1 MKQVAR
7 RQKRAVKAAALGAM
21 SAMSVWALSSSTAQ
35 AAGYYVG
42 EIGTRS
48 MARGGANMVNPGDP
62 SATWLNPAAITLVS
76 GVQLQLDGNFVQ
88 LNSEFTRDCGG
99 VANGCAVIETI
110 DRTYKNQDGT
120 ANAQRAYF
128 IDGNKRVIGAR
139 DKADDPD
146 IAVRSADPGS
156 LGNRNQP
163 SRFDGQTAV
172 SNQAGIQPIP
182 RIFATFNGDSI
193 GLEGFA
199 VGAFAYA
206 PSAGDY
212 SFAANGPTRYTLIDR
227 DIYELFYGV
236 TLGYRFGDWIA
247 VGGSL
252 QGVSTG
258 LDQSLSLTADT
269 TGNEDENFDVTVRIN
284 AAKHLIPSGNFGVWS
299 NPLKALT
306 GGKFGDL
313 EIGASVQL
321 PRAVQMTGPIKIT
334 SFGSTLKSEFIDAD
348 LATVNADNATA
359 TVEFVMPPM
368 YRVGLKYGQDDVFG
382 DGKKTVGFN
391 VEGNFVYEAWSTY
404 DHVFI
409 TTSGLTTTIGT
420 GEPTGLPP
428 IVQPKDWQDAMSLR
442 AGGSLAL
449 FDKMIE
455 VHGGGFYETSAIP
468 NSTYSVELVDGDK
481 VGLGLGVSGKLN
493 GVRLDVGYGHV
504 FIFDRTI
511 GTDSIVA
518 AGNVVVP
525 PPIAAEGEL
534 RTRVAMGTYRA
545 SYNMLNVGVT
555 VAFDDLFNFGK
566 YAPRAVGQP
575 VPVDPAA
582 AAADAPAP
590 TTTDTPAE
598 ATPVASTA
606 VPSLVR
612 LPNLRTIE

>member
-1 MKQVAR
+1 VKQVAR
-7 RQKRAVKAAALGAM
+7 RQKRVVKAAALGAM
-21 SAMSVWALSSSTAQ
+21 SVISVWALSSSTAQ

-42 EIGTRS
+42 EIGARS
-48 MARGGANMVNPGDP
+48 MARGGANTVNPGDP

-99 VANGCAVIETI
+99 VANGCAVLNNI
-110 DRTYKNQDGT
+110 DRRYTNQDGS

-128 IDGNKRVIGAR
+128 IEGGKRVVGAPR
-139 DKADDPD
+139 LNGDQVA
-146 IAVRSADPGS
+146 SAEPGQ
-156 LGNRNQP
+156 LGNRNEP
-163 SRFDGQTAV
+163 SRFDGATAV

-182 RIFATFNGDSI
+182 RLFATFNTDSI
-193 GLEGFA
+193 GLDGFA
-199 VGAFAYA
+199 IGAFAYA

-212 SFAANGPTRYTLIDR
+212 SFSANGPTRYTLIDR

-258 LDQSLSLTADT
+258 LNQNLSLTADP
-269 TGNEDENFDVTVRIN
+269 TGNEDENYDVTVRIQ
-284 AAKHLIPSGNFGVWS
+284 AAQHLIPSGNFGVWS

-306 GGKFGDL
+306 GGRFGDL

-321 PRAVQMTGPIKIT
+321 PRYVKMSGPINIEK
-334 SFGSTLKSEFIDAD
+334 FGDKLQSEFIDGG
-348 LATVNADNATA
+348 LATVSDTDASA

-409 TTSGLTTTIGT
+409 TTKGLTTSTAT
-420 GEPTGLPP
+420 EPDPKDLPP
-428 IVQPKDWQDAMSLR
+428 IVQPKDWVDAMSLR
-442 AGGSLAL
+442 AGGTLAL

-455 VHGGGFYETSAIP
+455 VHGGGFFETSAIP

-481 VGLGLGVSGKLN
+481 VGLGIGVSGKFN

-504 FIFDRTI
+504 FVFDRII
-511 GTDSIVA
+511 GTESIVA

-545 SYNMLNVGVT
+545 SYNMLNAGVT

-566 YAPRAVGQP
+566 YEPRAVGQP
-575 VPVDPAA
+575 VPVVPVAA
-582 AAADAPAP
+582 ASTDP
-590 TTTDTPAE
+590 TIAN
-598 ATPVASTA
+598 APVASV
-606 VPSLVR
+606 VPSVVR

>member
-1 MKQVAR
+1 
-7 RQKRAVKAAALGAM
+7 M
-21 SAMSVWALSSSTAQ
+21 SAISVWALSSSPAQ

-48 MARGGANMVNPGDP
+48 MARGGANIVNPGDP

-88 LNSEFTRDCGG
+88 LSSEFTRDCGG
-99 VANGCAVIETI
+99 VTNGCAVLDTI
-110 DRTYKNQDGT
+110 DRSYKNQDGS
-120 ANAQRAYF
+120 ANAQRGYF
-128 IDGNKRVIGAR
+128 IEGGKRVVGAE
-139 DKADDPD
+139 DSSGIPVA
-146 IAVRSADPGS
+146 SAEPGA
-156 LGNRNQP
+156 LGNRDQP
-163 SRFDGQTAV
+163 SRFDGATAV

-182 RIFATFNGDSI
+182 RIFATFNTDSI
-193 GLEGFA
+193 GLDGFA
-199 VGAFAYA
+199 IGAFAYA

-212 SFAANGPTRYTLIDR
+212 SFAKNGPTRYTLIDR

-258 LDQSLSLTADT
+258 LNQNLSLTADT

-284 AAKHLIPSGNFGVWS
+284 AAQNLVPSGNFGVWS
-299 NPLKALT
+299 NPLRALT

-321 PRAVQMTGPIKIT
+321 PRYVKMSGPIAIE
-334 SFGSTLKSEFIDAD
+334 SFGETLKSNFIDAG

-382 DGKKTVGFN
+382 DGKKTIGFN

-409 TTSGLTTTIGT
+409 TTSGLTTTIGEET
-420 GEPTGLPP
+420 TALPP

-442 AGGSLAL
+442 AGGSLEL

-481 VGLGLGVSGKLN
+481 VGLGVGVSGKLN

-504 FIFDRTI
+504 FVFDRTI
-511 GTDSIVA
+511 GTESIVA

-575 VPVDPAA
+575 VPVEP
-582 AAADAPAP
+582 AAADAANTPAP

-598 ATPVASTA
+598 AAPVASTV
-606 VPSLVR
+606 VPLMR
-612 LPNLRTIE
+612 LPNLRTVN